1 MVVHRFE
8 ITICY
13 VLSISLI
20 VTKQT
25 GTVAVN
31 VRERRKK
38 GKTRTKMKRK
48 WKTKRRMSECCNVY
62 VNVKSG

>member
-13 VLSISLI
+13 VLSIALI

-25 GTVAVN
+25 VTVTVN
-31 VRERRKK
+31 IRERRRK
-38 GKTRTKMKRK
+38 GKMRTKMKTK